1 MPLGSVSGFGV
12 ASSSWWRW
20 LVLVCLL
27 GFCPWILS
35 AQEQN
40 RLQLAERYMQNGEAD
55 FGFVGAPPMT
65 IAVINGQLS
74 QS

>member
-1 MPLGSVSGFGV
+1 M
-12 ASSSWWRW
+12 
-20 LVLVCLL
+20 VCLL

-55 FGFVGAPPMT
+55 KALSLYEELYQEDPQTFVYQGSLSDRFVAEFL
-65 IAVINGQLS
+65 AVW
-74 QS
+74 